1 MLGFLPVFLLFL
13 FFWYGVWKFIGKIF
27 GDDR

>member
-1 MLGFLPVFLLFL
+1 MLGFVPFFLMAL
-13 FFWYGVWKFIGKIF
+13 FFWYGVWKFIGKLF

>member
-1 MLGFLPVFLLFL
+1 MLGFIPFFFLAL

-27 GDDR
+27 GDD